1 VAAFLR
7 NSRADVKH
15 FGNSLVPEL
24 IAIITVS
31 SLAYKAAN
39 ANPVEALKYG

>member
-1 VAAFLR
+1 MLSIPAILWYRV
-7 NSRADVKH
+7 
-15 FGNSLVPEL
+15 

-39 ANPVEALKYG
+39 ANPVEALKYE